1 MISKTQ
7 ALCEIALEVV
17 KRFNEGTLAGPG
29 DSRSIME
36 LEQFAKEILE
46 TFEDEP
52 KKRGV
57 YTLLCSCGCNYCEP
71 GYLLCQDCIDRELE
85 DE

>member
-7 ALCEIALEVV
+7 ALCKIALEVV

-57 YTLLCSCGCNYCEP
+57 YTLLCSCGCNDCEP
-71 GYLLCQDCIDRELE
+71 GYVMCPECIARDN